1 MFDEK
6 DLQQIREHGLSPEQA
21 ETQLE
26 NFRRGFPFLNVVR
39 AASPGDGVLVVGA
52 AEADAAVERYEKE
65 SAGLGVVKFVPAS
78 GAATRMFKE
87 LFEFVNDG
95 KRGKG
100 IDTPLENI
108 GKFAFW
114 PELRAV
120 LPAGADDR
128 AIVNAIVG
136 DGLNYGRK
144 PKGLVTFHAYPE
156 GARKA
161 VEEHLV
167 EGAAYAAAGGV
178 VRIHFTVSPE
188 HVAGFEEPL
197 AAKVPLYEKRF
208 GVRYEIS
215 FSVQKPSTD
224 TLAVNPDNT
233 PFRQDDG
240 TPLFRPAG
248 HGALIENLNEIDADL
263 IFIKNIDNVTTDAR
277 RGDTVRYK
285 KVLAGVLLDLQGRAF
300 EYLKAL
306 EVGGAELEPIAEFI
320 EKQLCVK
327 LPRRVRFGAAA
338 RRVGPSDPRL
348 RHGPQR
354 GRAGRRPVLGREPR
368 RYGVASD
375 RRVEPDRARRPA
387 ADAVGH
393 ALQSGGPRLRR
404 ARFEGMQVRS
414 APVHRSR
421 DGIHLVEIL
430 RRPRSARAGASGSL
444 ERCDGEVEHGL
455 RRRSRHDILS
465 GEGGAGSSA
474 PPAPIGLRFCG
485 CLSPVLSGPAGECVC
500 ISRPA
505 RIVSRRSRTALIA
518 DAGPVCRVEETLRE
532 SGSRGD
538 GLYRQRVSALADLS
552 VAERNLFG
560 DQFRGMSRACGG
572 RHCGAAGLRLYIC
585 SICAGNLSK

>member
-100 IDTPLENI
+100 IDTLLENI

-178 VRIHFTVSPE
+178 VRIHFTVSPD
-188 HVAGFEEPL
+188 HVSGFEEL
-197 AAKVPLYEKRF
+197 VAAKVPFYEKRF

-224 TLAVNPDNT
+224 TIAVNPDNT

-240 TPLFRPAG
+240 TLLFRPAG
-248 HGALIENLNEIDADL
+248 HGALIENLNEIDADVV
-263 IFIKNIDNVTTDAR
+263 FIKNIDNVTTDAL
-277 RGDTVRYK
+277 RGDTIRYK
-285 KVLAGVLLDLQGRAF
+285 KVLAGILLDLQERAF

-306 EVGGAELEPIAEFI
+306 EVGGAELEPIVEFI
-320 EKQLCVK
+320 EKRLCVK
-327 LPRRVRFGAAA
+327 LPGSYDSAVLRAVLDRPIRVCGMVRNEGEPGGGPFWVGNPDGTQSLQIAESSQISPDDLPLMRSATHFNPVDLVCGMKNSKGVRF
-338 RRVGPSDPRL
+338 DL
-348 RHGPQR
+348 
-354 GRAGRRPVLGREPR
+354 R
-368 RYGVASD
+368 RYTDPSTGFISSKS
-375 RRVEPDRARRPA
+375 
-387 ADAVGH
+387 
-393 ALQSGGPRLRR
+393 SGGRDLR
-404 ARFEGMQVRS
+404 AQELPG
-414 APVHRSR
+414 
-421 DGIHLVEIL
+421 LWN
-430 RRPRSARAGASGSL
+430 GAMAKWNTVFV
-444 ERCDGEVEHGL
+444 DV
-455 RRRSRHDILS
+455 
-465 GEGGAGSSA
+465 
-474 PPAPIGLRFCG
+474 PITTF
-485 CLSPVLSGPAGECVC
+485 SPVKVVQDLL
-500 ISRPA
+500 RP
-505 RIVSRRSRTALIA
+505 
-518 DAGPVCRVEETLRE
+518 
-532 SGSRGD
+532 
-538 GLYRQRVSALADLS
+538 QH
-552 VAERNLFG
+552 
-560 DQFRGMSRACGG
+560 Q
-572 RHCGAAGLRLYIC
+572 
-585 SICAGNLSK
+585 